1 MLPQDQHE
9 VTFRVRYSETDPM
22 GFVHHAQYFSYF
34 EVGRM
39 ELFRAQGGD
48 YREMEARGYLMVV
61 VHVECDFKKPA
72 RFDDLL
78 ALKTR
83 VLKLSPAKLEHEYV
97 LTRDG
102 ELLARARS
110 VLACIDRSGT
120 VQRITPEVLFG
131 RVLA

>member
-1 MLPQDQHE
+1 MTLEQHE
-9 VTFRVRYSETDPM
+9 ITLRVRYSETDPM

-61 VHVECDFKKPA
+61 VHVECDFKRPA

-78 ALKTR
+78 TLRTR
-83 VLKLSPAKLEHEYV
+83 VLRLTPAKLEHEYE

-131 RVLA
+131 AATT

>member
-1 MLPQDQHE
+1 MTLEQHE
-9 VTFRVRYSETDPM
+9 ITLRVRYSETDPM

-61 VHVECDFKKPA
+61 VHVECDFKRPA

-78 ALKTR
+78 TLRTR
-83 VLKLSPAKLEHEYV
+83 VLRLTPAKLEHEYE

-110 VLACIDRSGT
+110 VLACIDRSGS

-131 RVLA
+131 AATT